1 MMGKLEAIK
10 TLRQCAADGDTLAV
24 VPINGDSFVL
34 DPHDCAKAWS
44 DERRRRQTTNRT
56 ITTLWG
62 TCDATGLPV
71 EILWADVM
79 EVRRADR

>member
-1 MMGKLEAIK
+1 MMGPLTKIK
-10 TLRQCAADGDTLAV
+10 TMREVAHDGDMLAV
-24 VPINGDSFVL
+24 VPIDGDSFVL

-79 EVRRADR
+79 EVRRAN

>member
-10 TLRQCAADGDTLAV
+10 TLRQCAADGDTLVV
-24 VPINGDSFVL
+24 VPFDGDPFAL
-34 DPHDCAKAWS
+34 DPRDCAKAWS
-44 DERRRRQTTNRT
+44 HRQRRGNAHT
-56 ITTLWG
+56 ISTLWG